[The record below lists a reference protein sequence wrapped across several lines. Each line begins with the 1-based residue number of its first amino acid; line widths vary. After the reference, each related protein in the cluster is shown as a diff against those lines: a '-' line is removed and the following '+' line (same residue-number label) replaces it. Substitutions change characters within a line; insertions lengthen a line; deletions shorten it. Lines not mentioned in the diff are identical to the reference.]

1 MCTLLCAAM
10 SYHCRQRAHRIF
22 KEALRCSYDNAK
34 IWENYLVVSHTPS
47 HACTRGVTCGVKGEC
62 GAEGMGRDPEGISE
76 VVRCPGEVSGCRS
89 ADSASGWSHT
99 RVPRE
104 ILSARYTQDMYM
116 YVLWRSVTA
125 CEYRHA
131 LGQLLG
137 RITSRGQVPAEV
149 WRQYAQFH
157 LASSSREDHVK
168 VCPSP
173 SPSPSPHWVY
183 HTCIQGVQELP
194 KAQRAARLQADW
206 HKTLQGLST
215 VSQFTIAYC
224 RGVIGLSVC
233 MPAYMSVRLPACLF
247 VRLPVCLYACMY
259 VCLYACRYVC
269 LLHLHVCISVH
280 LHVCLLVCVP
290 ACMSVRLQV
299 CLFVRLHIRLFVHLH
314 SYYVCFVCLHVCLY
328 ACIIIIMSVCM
339 PACMSV
345 CMPAYVCVS
354 VGSRELF
361 AEGSAVQEKKQALAT
376 LSSAKLAL
384 QGVITKTKVREC
396 DGCWPVISCDICGRV
411 LVWAVKILFRS
422 CWETWRQK

>member
-47 HACTRGVTCGVKGEC
+47 HACTRGVTCGVTGEC

-173 SPSPSPHWVY
+173 SPSPHWVY
-183 HTCIQGVQELP
+183 HTCIQGVQELQ

-269 LLHLHVCISVH
+269 LYT
-280 LHVCLLVCVP
+280 
-290 ACMSVRLQV
+290 CM
-299 CLFVRLHIRLFVHLH
+299 FVYL
-314 SYYVCFVCLHVCLY
+314 YTCMYVCWYVCLHVCLY
-328 ACIIIIMSVCM
+328 ACKYVCLYACIYVCLYTCIVIMSVCM
-339 PACMSV
+339 PACLFV
-345 CMPAYVCVS
+345 CLHNYNYVCLYACMYVC
-354 VGSRELF
+354 LY
-361 AEGSAVQEKKQALAT
+361 A
-376 LSSAKLAL
+376 
-384 QGVITKTKVREC
+384 C
-396 DGCWPVISCDICGRV
+396 ICLCVCR
-411 LVWAVKILFRS
+411 
-422 CWETWRQK
+422 